1 MSGRIAYSYLFVGPE
16 STGKKTTALNFAKV
30 LNCNNPLYYDQEL
43 IDCCDSC
50 EGCKKIN
57 SSCHPDVKIVEPMGN
72 SLRIDQMREIQENI
86 QFKPLM
92 GKWQIVII
100 EQSEKMTEEAA
111 NSMLKLLEEPPSYIV
126 LILISTN
133 LYLLPST
140 IVSRCQLYRFNLLSP
155 DLVKSLLEK
164 MLNISSD
171 KALLYA
177 NIANGRVD
185 IAIDL
190 CQKKELEGFRS
201 NIIDLLCGTRGEHIW
216 KISVEKDKINI
227 DKLNIYK
234 NMEKNSLNFSLSRLY
249 LFLEFI
255 LIWWRDLLVFKELGD
270 EKRLINVDKL
280 RIIQNESGNIS
291 REDIFSRIS
300 SVSQAKDSIK
310 KNVNIRLV
318 LENFVNN
325 L

>member
-1 MSGRIAYSYLFVGPE
+1 
-16 STGKKTTALNFAKV
+16 
-30 LNCNNPLYYDQEL
+30 
-43 IDCCDSC
+43 
-50 EGCKKIN
+50 
-57 SSCHPDVKIVEPMGN
+57 
-72 SLRIDQMREIQENI
+72 
-86 QFKPLM
+86 
-92 GKWQIVII
+92 
-100 EQSEKMTEEAA
+100 
-111 NSMLKLLEEPPSYIV
+111 
-126 LILISTN
+126 
-133 LYLLPST
+133 
-140 IVSRCQLYRFNLLSP
+140 
-155 DLVKSLLEK
+155 

>member
-1 MSGRIAYSYLFVGPE
+1 M
-16 STGKKTTALNFAKV
+16 
-30 LNCNNPLYYDQEL
+30 
-43 IDCCDSC
+43 
-50 EGCKKIN
+50 
-57 SSCHPDVKIVEPMGN
+57 KIVEPMGN